1 MTSEHDDRVE
11 PHPDKFNDPRVRI
24 TRTGVLFGIV
34 VVLFA
39 VGGTAL
45 SIWARKT
52 RLEQT
57 TAFWGPEAI
66 EAFQLAAE
74 VELFGSPT
82 DASETA
88 DASETGPP
96 SENAVPADAGAGA
109 DADAAAEDAAEPV
122 RLTGMPGLGHLRHV
136 LLDDRSYD
144 WETVADQPVR
154 AIADAEGEIMVLRFS
169 DPEAQRF
176 PPASVAVDLGEGRVG
191 PEEGRRSVRLN
202 ERFRNA
208 LPNFLRRVANY
219 EPLRA
224 EMRGRDRSGGQ

>member
-1 MTSEHDDRVE
+1 M
-11 PHPDKFNDPRVRI
+11 

-39 VGGTAL
+39 IGGTAL

-57 TAFWGPEAI
+57 RAFWGPQAI

-74 VELFGSPT
+74 VDLFPPPEDASESN
-82 DASETA
+82 DASETQDTSESA
-88 DASETGPP
+88 TPDAS
-96 SENAVPADAGAGA
+96 AVPADAGEASDRSPG
-109 DADAAAEDAAEPV
+109 EPV

-136 LLDDRSYD
+136 LLDERSYD
-144 WETVADQPVR
+144 WQTVADQSVR
-154 AIADAEGEIMVLRFS
+154 AIADAEPDAGEEIMVLRFS

-176 PPASVAVDLGEGRVG
+176 PPASVVVDLREGRVG
-191 PEEGRRSVRLN
+191 PQEGGRSVRLN

-224 EMRGRDRSGGQ
+224 EMRQRDRSGGQ